1 MKSRYFRVLHY
12 VSSTILTFVHRH
24 CFLNHSMSC
33 PEGQRQND
41 ENFHGIRLFF
51 HISSL
56 TFRERFRILS
66 AIKDYRRK
74 KYGLYCKEIIGNRIC
89 AAAIVR
95 HAEEQKE
102 VLDHEFRE
110 KRNQFDEELEKKT
123 MEKINEIRS
132 ELEKTTSSLLDE
144 QSGENNDSIALLK
157 QQYEINHTKYAKDIL
172 KRITEV

>member
-1 MKSRYFRVLHY
+1 M
-12 VSSTILTFVHRH
+12 
-24 CFLNHSMSC
+24 
-33 PEGQRQND
+33 
-41 ENFHGIRLFF
+41 
-51 HISSL
+51 
-56 TFRERFRILS
+56 
-66 AIKDYRRK
+66 
-74 KYGLYCKEIIGNRIC
+74 
-89 AAAIVR
+89 
-95 HAEEQKE
+95 
-102 VLDHEFRE
+102 RE

>member
-1 MKSRYFRVLHY
+1 MTKI
-12 VSSTILTFVHRH
+12 ST
-24 CFLNHSMSC
+24 
-33 PEGQRQND
+33 EDGY
-41 ENFHGIRLFF
+41 FF

-56 TFRERFRILS
+56 TFREKGLEYYQRLRITGGKSMDSIVKKLS
-66 AIKDYRRK
+66 
-74 KYGLYCKEIIGNRIC
+74 EIESA

>member
-1 MKSRYFRVLHY
+1 MTKI
-12 VSSTILTFVHRH
+12 ST
-24 CFLNHSMSC
+24 
-33 PEGQRQND
+33 EYGY
-41 ENFHGIRLFF
+41 FF

-56 TFRERFRILS
+56 TFREKGLEYYQRLRITGGKNMDSIVKKLS
-66 AIKDYRRK
+66 
-74 KYGLYCKEIIGNRIC
+74 EIESA

-144 QSGENNDSIALLK
+144 QCGENNDSIALLK

>member
-1 MKSRYFRVLHY
+1 MTKI
-12 VSSTILTFVHRH
+12 ST
-24 CFLNHSMSC
+24 
-33 PEGQRQND
+33 EYGY
-41 ENFHGIRLFF
+41 FF

-56 TFRERFRILS
+56 TFREKGLEYYQRLRITGGKNMDSIVKKLS
-66 AIKDYRRK
+66 
-74 KYGLYCKEIIGNRIC
+74 EIESA

-110 KRNQFDEELEKKT
+110 KRNQFDE
-123 MEKINEIRS
+123 

-172 KRITEV
+172 KRMTEV

>member
-1 MKSRYFRVLHY
+1 MDSIVKK
-12 VSSTILTFVHRH
+12 
-24 CFLNHSMSC
+24 
-33 PEGQRQND
+33 
-41 ENFHGIRLFF
+41 
-51 HISSL
+51 
-56 TFRERFRILS
+56 LS
-66 AIKDYRRK
+66 
-74 KYGLYCKEIIGNRIC
+74 EIESA

-132 ELEKTTSSLLDE
+132 GLEKTTSSLLDE

>member
-1 MKSRYFRVLHY
+1 MTKI
-12 VSSTILTFVHRH
+12 ST
-24 CFLNHSMSC
+24 
-33 PEGQRQND
+33 EYGY
-41 ENFHGIRLFF
+41 FF

-56 TFRERFRILS
+56 TFREKGLEYYQRLRITGGKNMDSIVKKLS
-66 AIKDYRRK
+66 
-74 KYGLYCKEIIGNRIC
+74 EIESA

-144 QSGENNDSIALLK
+144 QSGESNDSIALLK

>member
-1 MKSRYFRVLHY
+1 MTKI
-12 VSSTILTFVHRH
+12 STED
-24 CFLNHSMSC
+24 SY
-33 PEGQRQND
+33 
-41 ENFHGIRLFF
+41 FF
-51 HISSL
+51 HISSF
-56 TFRERFRILS
+56 TFREKGLEYYQRLRITGGKNMDSIVKKLS
-66 AIKDYRRK
+66 
-74 KYGLYCKEIIGNRIC
+74 EIESA

>member
-1 MKSRYFRVLHY
+1 MTKI
-12 VSSTILTFVHRH
+12 ST
-24 CFLNHSMSC
+24 
-33 PEGQRQND
+33 EYGY
-41 ENFHGIRLFF
+41 FF

-56 TFRERFRILS
+56 TFREKGLEYYQRLRITGGKNMDSIVKKLS
-66 AIKDYRRK
+66 
-74 KYGLYCKEIIGNRIC
+74 EIESA

>member
-1 MKSRYFRVLHY
+1 MTKISTEYGYFFY
-12 VSSTILTFVHRH
+12 
-24 CFLNHSMSC
+24 
-33 PEGQRQND
+33 
-41 ENFHGIRLFF
+41 
-51 HISSL
+51 ISSL
-56 TFRERFRILS
+56 TFREKGLEYYQRLRITGGKNMDSIVKKLS
-66 AIKDYRRK
+66 
-74 KYGLYCKEIIGNRIC
+74 EIESA

-144 QSGENNDSIALLK
+144 QSGENNDSIALSK

>member
-1 MKSRYFRVLHY
+1 MTKI
-12 VSSTILTFVHRH
+12 ST
-24 CFLNHSMSC
+24 
-33 PEGQRQND
+33 EYGY
-41 ENFHGIRLFF
+41 FF

-56 TFRERFRILS
+56 TFREKGLEYYQRLRITGGKNMDSIVKKLS
-66 AIKDYRRK
+66 
-74 KYGLYCKEIIGNRIC
+74 EIESA

-172 KRITEV
+172 KRIKEV

>member
-1 MKSRYFRVLHY
+1 MTKI
-12 VSSTILTFVHRH
+12 ST
-24 CFLNHSMSC
+24 
-33 PEGQRQND
+33 EYGY
-41 ENFHGIRLFF
+41 FF

-56 TFRERFRILS
+56 TFREKGLEYYQRLRITGGKNMDSIVKKLS
-66 AIKDYRRK
+66 
-74 KYGLYCKEIIGNRIC
+74 EIESA

-172 KRITEV
+172 KRITDV